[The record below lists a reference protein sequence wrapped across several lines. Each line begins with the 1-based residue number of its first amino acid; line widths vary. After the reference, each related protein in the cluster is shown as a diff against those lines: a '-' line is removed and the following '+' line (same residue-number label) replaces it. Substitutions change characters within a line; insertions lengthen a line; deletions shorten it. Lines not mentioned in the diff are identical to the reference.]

1 MFPYFLKWVQSPEGG
16 NGGEDWTERHIASFV
31 NVAGPMM
38 GVPKA
43 LAALLSGETRDTM
56 SLGSFGAYLLEKFFS
71 RRERAELLRTWGGS
85 GASMLPKGGDLI
97 WGNRDD
103 APDDELDT
111 RYHSYGNIISFTTTN
126 EGVAT
131 VAERNKNRTLEKMI
145 DKDQH
150 QNFNVEDSMRLL
162 NQNANADFNKM
173 LEGNYSFGFTS
184 SKKQL
189 KKNNLDPTKWTNPLE
204 SQLPY
209 GILNIKLF

>member
-1 MFPYFLKWVQSPEGG
+1 MFPYFLRWVQSPEGG

-31 NVAGPMM
+31 NIAGPMM

-85 GASMLPKGGDLI
+85 GASMLPKGGEFI
-97 WGNRDD
+97 WGNRDS

-111 RYHSYGNIISFTTTN
+111 RYHSYGNIVSFTKTN
-126 EGVAT
+126 EGEST
-131 VAERNKNRTLEKMI
+131 VFEKDRNRTLEKMI
-145 DKDQH
+145 DKDHH
-150 QNFNVEDSMRLL
+150 QNYNADDSLKLL
-162 NQNANADFNKM
+162 NQSAADFYKM
-173 LEGNYSFGFTS
+173 LENNYSFGYTT

-189 KKNNLDPTKWTNPLE
+189 KKNNLDPRKWSNPLE
-204 SQLPY
+204 SQLPN
-209 GILNIKLF
+209 GKQ